1 MFTFDDF
8 WNLYGLHRPLLAP
21 ETFHALRAARVL
33 TAASHRA
40 SQAVAG
46 LSQFVAVMSRVV
58 RRRGVQVLQSRIFMR
73 VSMNVGSSV
82 R

>member
-1 MFTFDDF
+1 MFTSDDF
-8 WNLYGLHRPLLAP
+8 WNLNSLHRPLLTP